1 VSKVFDSLP
10 EALDPDSKGRS
21 SAGNGTQRKG
31 SFLRQDIDR
40 NKVDFGRH
48 GFRETW
54 ISGDVDF
61 DIDECGEEHNAYNHE
76 DTSVWNMPANNANFD

>member
-1 VSKVFDSLP
+1 MVHNARAASFDRILP
-10 EALDPDSKGRS
+10 
-21 SAGNGTQRKG
+21 GTK
-31 SFLRQDIDR
+31 
-40 NKVDFGRH
+40 
-48 GFRETW
+48 W